1 MLFNPLCF
9 RGVRVPGLAGLAQLL
24 PRKLQEVPGVMH
36 GGLGWQGIIPSRAAK
51 MGSIAVDKGIAK
63 LGGPGDFYG
72 RLDPELIAEHILA
85 TSEPAF
91 AGRLTGH
98 EASVADQSLRD
109 RFVQILID
117 RIRAEPYPSLA
128 QMDLLEATVTSPD
141 QLVEY
146 LDALMDKVE
155 STRFPSLT
163 MMRRIQRIAARLP
176 A

>member
-1 MLFNPLCF
+1 
-9 RGVRVPGLAGLAQLL
+9 V
-24 PRKLQEVPGVMH
+24 
-36 GGLGWQGIIPSRAAK
+36 
-51 MGSIAVDKGIAK
+51 
-63 LGGPGDFYG
+63 
-72 RLDPELIAEHILA
+72 
-85 TSEPAF
+85 
-91 AGRLTGH
+91 TGH
-98 EASVADQSLRD
+98 EASVADQNLRE

-163 MMRRIQRIAARLP
+163 MMRRIQRIASQLP